1 MDQTGSSIPDR
12 DQAWRDRTHAP
23 FTRRKF
29 LTAAGGGAA
38 ALAAAPALAACSGGP
53 TTAPTTSGKGSLKLL
68 LWSHFV
74 PAFDTYFAKYAKD
87 WGSKNHVNVTIDHV
101 QTQTVVTH
109 FSSEVAAGTGH
120 DLVQLQADTQPA
132 IFAPHLADVTD
143 LHNKIGSA
151 NGGWIPL
158 AQFGN
163 VNGKWITIPEFFIE
177 YPGIYRK
184 DLFDS
189 IGAPAPATFND
200 LITYGAELK
209 KKGHPIGVGF
219 SACDDSENAA
229 LGFMFAYG
237 ATWIGKDGKTITFD
251 SPETRD
257 ALNEAKKLYKS
268 AMNSEILSWNDSSN
282 NTYLDSGV
290 GSFIL
295 NPISAYRS
303 APQSLQNK
311 CHFVPPPAGAR
322 KGANTVTIQ
331 TWVIPKWS
339 KVQDTAKKFLSDYFA
354 QYPTAF
360 KASTGYDMPM
370 LTNFLKKPM
379 PILAQGKYQIL
390 QDAATWSHGTG
401 WPGPPTHQAGLVNDK
416 YLIAGVFAKYV
427 TGQMNLK
434 DAVNYGVQQLKS
446 IYG

>member
-219 SACDDSENAA
+219 
-229 LGFMFAYG
+229 
-237 ATWIGKDGKTITFD
+237 
-251 SPETRD
+251 
-257 ALNEAKKLYKS
+257 
-268 AMNSEILSWNDSSN
+268 MNSEILSWNDSSN

>member
-1 MDQTGSSIPDR
+1 MDKTGSSVPGRSPDKR
-12 DQAWRDRTHAP
+12 SGAHAP
-23 FTRRKF
+23 FSRRKF
-29 LTAAGGGAA
+29 LTVAGGGLA
-38 ALAAAPALAACSGGP
+38 ALGAAPALAACSGGP
-53 TTAPTTSGKGSLKLL
+53 TTSAGSSAGNLRLL

-74 PAFDTYFAKYAKD
+74 PAFDKYFDKYAKD
-87 WGSKNHVNVTIDHV
+87 WGQKNHVNVQVDHV
-101 QTQTVVTH
+101 ETQTVVTH

-143 LHNKIGSA
+143 LHDKIGSE

-163 VNGKWITIPEFFIE
+163 VNGKWKTIPEFFIE

-189 IGAPAPATFND
+189 IGAPPPTTMND

-209 KKGHPIGVGF
+209 KKGHPVGIGI
-219 SACDDSENAA
+219 SAIDDSENAV
-229 LGFMFAYG
+229 LGMMFAYG
-237 ATWIGKDGKTITFD
+237 ATFIGKDGKTITFD

-257 ALNEAKKLYKS
+257 ALNHAKKLYTS

-290 GSFIL
+290 ASYIL

-303 APQSLQNK
+303 APAALQDK
-311 CHFVPPPAGAR
+311 LYFVPPPSGTL
-322 KGANTVTIQ
+322 KGANTPTIQ
-331 TWVIPKWS
+331 TWVIPTWS
-339 KVQDTAKKFLSDYFA
+339 KVQDTAKKFLADYFA
-354 QYPTAF
+354 QYETAF
-360 KASTGYDMPM
+360 TASTGYDMPM
-370 LTNFLKKPM
+370 LNSFMKRPM
-379 PILAQGKYQIL
+379 PVIGTGKYTIL
-390 QDAATWSHGTG
+390 QDAATWSRGTG
-401 WPGPPTHQAGLVNDK
+401 WPGPPTPQAGRVADQ
-416 YLIAGVFAKYV
+416 YLMAATFAKYV
-427 TGQMNLK
+427 TGQMNLEDTVK
-434 DAVNYGVQQLKS
+434 YGVAQLKA